1 MEFTNYNNYELK
13 AAIEAAYEDMA
24 QQQKKLPNPYATLRF
39 LKAAEFINEIED
51 ELRRREKE
59 NAEKRAA
66 AFSKYQLGAREK
78 AKEENANADT
88 LATHAAM
95 QMHAA
100 LQMHNNFDATVQQY
114 QNYVNQLQ
122 VDAANAAAMPPMF

>member
-1 MEFTNYNNYELK
+1 MELTNYNNYELK
-13 AAIEAAYEDMA
+13 AAITAAYEDME
-24 QQQKKLPNPYATLRF
+24 QLIKKLPNPYATLRF

-51 ELRRREKE
+51 ELLRREKE
-59 NAEKRAA
+59 NAEKRTA
-66 AFSKYQLGAREK
+66 AFSKYQRAWEK
-78 AKEENANADT
+78 AKEDADADA

-100 LQMHNNFDATVQQY
+100 LQMQNNFDAAVQLH

-122 VDAANAAAMPPMF
+122 VDAANAAAMPPMMMF